1 MLNTQYISNSNNIK
15 LAYMYQKP
23 QKGKEEFPEIVFLSG
38 FRSDMRGV
46 QCTRRTGDSKCLIDG
61 GNLGITQQHESVHQ
75 NEGVVAIEGRGE
87 GWKGQR

>member
-1 MLNTQYISNSNNIK
+1 M
-15 LAYMYQKP
+15 
-23 QKGKEEFPEIVFLSG
+23 E
-38 FRSDMRGV
+38 RSDMRGV

-87 GWKGQR
+87 GWKGKDKEQCTKLQPLLRDCERATGGE